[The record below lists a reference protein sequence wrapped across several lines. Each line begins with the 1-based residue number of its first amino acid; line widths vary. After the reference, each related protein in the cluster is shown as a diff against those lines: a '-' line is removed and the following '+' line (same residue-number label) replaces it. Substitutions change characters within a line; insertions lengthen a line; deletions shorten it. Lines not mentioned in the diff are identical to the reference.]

1 MIPGLEE
8 WNWCIHTELNF
19 LGCYD
24 WQKTRISE
32 GVEVWFQLRE
42 RLKNGRENNK
52 PKIPKLSCGN
62 LQNSRFQFCTHIYKH
77 TIFYLSHIQTCSVQ
91 SLDQLGHQGVIRD
104 NLTEILSQAFLHE
117 ALVSNSGMG
126 RDVHSL
132 MLSIQHFLCQPWHH
146 PPSKVP

>member
-1 MIPGLEE
+1 MLSRHSMKTHRGKKLTHNSLGTLIHSHFSSLIHHGMIPGLEE

-91 SLDQLGHQGVIRD
+91 SLDQ
-104 NLTEILSQAFLHE
+104 
-117 ALVSNSGMG
+117 
-126 RDVHSL
+126 
-132 MLSIQHFLCQPWHH
+132 
-146 PPSKVP
+146 